1 MNSIS
6 HFIRIIIVAVMV
18 SMVSSLSYAQ
28 SILGTWQLVK
38 EISCMENGLN
48 TEPDSVSSLIMEMKE
63 MASATPQIIQFKEK
77 GVGEENMRILNKR
90 KSANS
95 RNFLYKMNGETLL
108 ILDKK
113 SQTISESYTVDKI
126 SRDSLVISNSSR
138 PCDIKF
144 LVKIKEPK

>member
-6 HFIRIIIVAVMV
+6 HFIRIIMVVVMV

-38 EISCMENGLN
+38 ETSCMENGLKP
-48 TEPDSVSSLIMEMKE
+48 EPDSVSSLIMEMKE
-63 MASATPQIIQFKEK
+63 ISSATPQIIKFKEK
-77 GVGEENMRILNKR
+77 GVGEENTRILNRR

-95 RNFLYKMNGETLL
+95 RNFLYKMNGEILL

-113 SQTISESYTVDKI
+113 SQTISESYAVDKI